1 MRAKV
6 QFVNNDLM
14 GATETYRAIETRFSD
29 NYEAKEM
36 LRRISK
42 IRQEESYLG
51 YLKTRQEMLE
61 EIDREWERPKV
72 FDRIVEETADV
83 QDVTSKVEEK
93 LDLIQITP
101 QPYFET
107 PLPEVIMDLQRL
119 AKIGDLTEPDPT
131 KKGVLMYAKK
141 PPDDEE
147 YPKVTITLI
156 PMSLGNAISVIT
168 ESISWT
174 YEIEPNAIVISKT
187 GGSIKGRKL
196 ETEEYEITQGTVR
209 RMTGGSGDGGGGAA
223 ADPFAAGGGGMG
235 GGGDGDDLKVKA
247 YLEAAGI
254 TFDESKGHRFAF
266 DGFLI
271 IVTHDR
277 RTLDKIE
284 RIFSTIG

>member
-1 MRAKV
+1 
-6 QFVNNDLM
+6 
-14 GATETYRAIETRFSD
+14 
-29 NYEAKEM
+29 
-36 LRRISK
+36 
-42 IRQEESYLG
+42 
-51 YLKTRQEMLE
+51 
-61 EIDREWERPKV
+61 
-72 FDRIVEETADV
+72 
-83 QDVTSKVEEK
+83 
-93 LDLIQITP
+93 
-101 QPYFET
+101 
-107 PLPEVIMDLQRL
+107 
-119 AKIGDLTEPDPT
+119 
-131 KKGVLMYAKK
+131 MYAKK

-254 TFDESKGHRFAF
+254 SFDESKVTVLPLTDFDHRNP
-266 DGFLI
+266 
-271 IVTHDR
+271 
-277 RTLDKIE
+277 
-284 RIFSTIG
+284 